1 MRHRHPWDRRV
12 RAEALRSYPLEDVVR
27 ALGYAEQPALHRGRN
42 QLQNPALVTGPADR
56 PATVSRNSVP
66 RPKSGEYARFYAVAN
81 TSKRRASR
89 DRFRALGRPVSTI
102 TMRRPL
108 RMADAARA
116 SPEARV

>member
-66 RPKSGEYARFYAVAN
+66 RPKSGEYARFYAVVN
-81 TSKRRASR
+81 SR
-89 DRFRALGRPVSTI
+89 
-102 TMRRPL
+102 L
-108 RMADAARA
+108 RMLRNMHFPG
-116 SPEARV
+116 PEQGTNDLNRSRVGKGQ